1 MQDLKTILDLLNYK
15 QKKVIFYLGL
25 MIVIGA
31 CLELIG
37 ISLILPVI
45 DVIQN
50 PDSNIYKKKF
60 SNTNNTFGKFF
71 ENSNLIF
78 LVLFFVYMIKN
89 VFLGFLTW
97 HQFKWAASIQIFFSK
112 KLFSTYLQ
120 KPYSFHIKK
129 NSSELYRNLDE
140 VDMLGRAI
148 ASGLALMTEAVL
160 ILSIF
165 VLLIFLQP
173 VAAMLSVVSF
183 GLMGALVLFL
193 TKKRLM
199 KLGKDR
205 QIYLKNRVTNIRE
218 SFGAAFKEIKL
229 NQSEDEFLETYHKNN
244 SNYAKVGLKASTI
257 QELPKYFFEQF
268 AILVLILLLLLLD
281 YMGKTNSDIIS
292 ILGLFAV
299 AIFRVLP
306 SIKKILH
313 SYQYISYGSAAINLI
328 KTEISHDKSSKNE
341 FIHDSKKSKI
351 LKFEKNIIFKNVS
364 FSYDDKSIVAI
375 EDLNL
380 KINKNEI
387 IGIIGESGSGKS
399 TFVDLLSGLLA
410 PTHGKILAD
419 NNEDIAQNYAGW
431 QKNIGYVSQNIFLL
445 DDTIKNNILFSK
457 NNKDVDT
464 NLVNSIL
471 QKSGLKKFVENLP
484 NGLDTNIG
492 ELGSKLSGGEIQRI
506 GIARVLYKNPKIL
519 IFDESTNALDSE
531 NELKILK
538 TIENLKGKC
547 TIFLISHK
555 KINLDIC
562 DVVLELKDG
571 IIKEIS

>member
-15 QKKVIFYLGL
+15 QKKVIFYLAL

-50 PDSNIYKKKF
+50 PDSNIYKKIF

-89 VFLGFLTW
+89 VFLAFLTW

-129 NSSELYRNLDE
+129 SSSELYRNLDE

-199 KLGKDR
+199 ELGKDR

-229 NQSEDEFLETYHKNN
+229 NQSEDEFLETYHKSN

-364 FSYDDKSIVAI
+364 FSYDDKFIVAI

-419 NNEDIAQNYAGW
+419 NDEDIAQNYASW

-506 GIARVLYKNPKIL
+506 GIARVLYKNPKY
-519 IFDESTNALDSE
+519 
-531 NELKILK
+531 
-538 TIENLKGKC
+538 
-547 TIFLISHK
+547 
-555 KINLDIC
+555 
-562 DVVLELKDG
+562 
-571 IIKEIS
+571 

>member
-1 MQDLKTILDLLNYK
+1 MHDLKTILDLLNYK
-15 QKKVIFYLGL
+15 QKKVILYLGL
-25 MIVIGA
+25 MIIIGA
-31 CLELIG
+31 GLELVG

-50 PDSNIYKKKF
+50 PDSNIYKKIFF
-60 SNTNNTFGKFF
+60 STSNTFGKFF
-71 ENSNLIF
+71 ENPNLIF
-78 LVLFFVYMIKN
+78 LILFFVYLIKN
-89 VFLGFLTW
+89 IFLGYLTW
-97 HQFKWAASIQIFFSK
+97 YQFKWAASIQIFFSK

-140 VDMLGRAI
+140 VDMLGRTI
-148 ASGLALMTEAVL
+148 ASGLALMTEVVL

-165 VLLIFLQP
+165 ILLIFLQP
-173 VAAMLSVVSF
+173 MAAMLSLVSF
-183 GLMGALVLFL
+183 GFMGALVLFL
-193 TKKRLM
+193 TKKKLM
-199 KLGKDR
+199 KLGVDR
-205 QIYLKNRVTNIRE
+205 QNYLKNRVTNIRE

-229 NQSEDEFLETYHKNN
+229 NQSEHEFLETYHKNN

-268 AILVLILLLLLLD
+268 AIFILILLLLLLD
-281 YMGKTNSDIIS
+281 YVGKTNSDIIS
-292 ILGLFAV
+292 ILGLFTV

-313 SYQYISYGSAAINLI
+313 SYQYFSYGSAAINLI
-328 KTEISHDKSSKNE
+328 KAEISFDESSKNE
-341 FIHDSKKSKI
+341 FIHDNKKSKI
-351 LKFEKNIIFKNVS
+351 LNFEKNIIFKNVS
-364 FSYDDKSIVAI
+364 FSYDDKSIIAI

-380 KINKNEI
+380 QINKNEI
-387 IGIIGESGSGKS
+387 VGIIGESGSGKS
-399 TFVDLLSGLLA
+399 TFVDLLSGLLS
-410 PTHGKILAD
+410 PTHGKILVD
-419 NNEDIAQNYAGW
+419 NNENIAQNYPSW
-431 QKNIGYVSQNIFLL
+431 QKNIGYVSQKIFLL

-457 NNKDVDT
+457 NNKDIDT
-464 NLVNSIL
+464 NLMNSIL
-471 QKSGLKKFVENLP
+471 LKSGLKKFIENLP
-484 NGLDTNIG
+484 NGLNTNIG

-519 IFDESTNALDSE
+519 ILDESTNALDSE

-555 KINLDIC
+555 KINLNIC
-562 DVVLELKDG
+562 DAVIELKNG
-571 IIKEIS
+571 IIKKIS

>member
-1 MQDLKTILDLLNYK
+1 MHDLKTILDLLNYK
-15 QKKVIFYLGL
+15 QKKVILYLGL
-25 MIVIGA
+25 MIIIGA
-31 CLELIG
+31 GLELVG

-50 PDSNIYKKKF
+50 PDSNIYKKIFF
-60 SNTNNTFGKFF
+60 STSNTFGKFF
-71 ENSNLIF
+71 ENPNLIF
-78 LVLFFVYMIKN
+78 LILFFVYLIKN
-89 VFLGFLTW
+89 IFLGYLTW
-97 HQFKWAASIQIFFSK
+97 YQFKWAASIQIFFSK

-140 VDMLGRAI
+140 VDILGRTI
-148 ASGLALMTEAVL
+148 ASGLALMTEVVL

-165 VLLIFLQP
+165 ILLIFLQP
-173 VAAMLSVVSF
+173 MAAMLSLVSF
-183 GLMGALVLFL
+183 GFMGALVLFL
-193 TKKRLM
+193 TKKKLM
-199 KLGKDR
+199 KLGVDR
-205 QIYLKNRVTNIRE
+205 QNYLKNRVTNIRE

-229 NQSEDEFLETYHKNN
+229 NQSEHEFLETYHKNN

-268 AILVLILLLLLLD
+268 AIFILILLLLLLD
-281 YMGKTNSDIIS
+281 YVGKTNSDIIS
-292 ILGLFAV
+292 ILGLFTV

-328 KTEISHDKSSKNE
+328 KAEISFDESSKNE
-341 FIHDSKKSKI
+341 FIHDNKKSKI
-351 LKFEKNIIFKNVS
+351 LNFEKNIIFKNVS
-364 FSYDDKSIVAI
+364 FSYDDKSIIAI

-380 KINKNEI
+380 QINKNEI
-387 IGIIGESGSGKS
+387 VGIIGESGSGKS
-399 TFVDLLSGLLA
+399 TFVDLLSGLLS
-410 PTHGKILAD
+410 PTHGKILVD
-419 NNEDIAQNYAGW
+419 NNENIAQNYPSW
-431 QKNIGYVSQNIFLL
+431 QKNIGYVSQKIFLL

-457 NNKDVDT
+457 NNKDIDT
-464 NLVNSIL
+464 NLMNSIL
-471 QKSGLKKFVENLP
+471 LKSGLKKFIENLP
-484 NGLDTNIG
+484 NGLNTNIG

-519 IFDESTNALDSE
+519 ILDESTNALDSE

-555 KINLDIC
+555 KINLNIC
-562 DVVLELKDG
+562 DAVIELKNG
-571 IIKEIS
+571 IIKKIS

>member
-1 MQDLKTILDLLNYK
+1 M
-15 QKKVIFYLGL
+15 
-25 MIVIGA
+25 
-31 CLELIG
+31 
-37 ISLILPVI
+37 
-45 DVIQN
+45 
-50 PDSNIYKKKF
+50 
-60 SNTNNTFGKFF
+60 
-71 ENSNLIF
+71 
-78 LVLFFVYMIKN
+78 
-89 VFLGFLTW
+89 
-97 HQFKWAASIQIFFSK
+97 
-112 KLFSTYLQ
+112 
-120 KPYSFHIKK
+120 
-129 NSSELYRNLDE
+129 
-140 VDMLGRAI
+140 
-148 ASGLALMTEAVL
+148 
-160 ILSIF
+160 
-165 VLLIFLQP
+165 
-173 VAAMLSVVSF
+173 
-183 GLMGALVLFL
+183 
-193 TKKRLM
+193 
-199 KLGKDR
+199 
-205 QIYLKNRVTNIRE
+205 
-218 SFGAAFKEIKL
+218 
-229 NQSEDEFLETYHKNN
+229 
-244 SNYAKVGLKASTI
+244 
-257 QELPKYFFEQF
+257 
-268 AILVLILLLLLLD
+268 
-281 YMGKTNSDIIS
+281 
-292 ILGLFAV
+292 
-299 AIFRVLP
+299 
-306 SIKKILH
+306 
-313 SYQYISYGSAAINLI
+313 
-328 KTEISHDKSSKNE
+328 
-341 FIHDSKKSKI
+341 
-351 LKFEKNIIFKNVS
+351 
-364 FSYDDKSIVAI
+364 AI